1 MNTYR
6 FALRVSPGTQKY
18 VVIDIPQ
25 SYGKLALYKTSLGH
39 KGLTSFLTFN
49 GIFRCSLIH

>member
-39 KGLTSFLTFN
+39 KGFDLIFN
-49 GIFRCSLIH
+49 ILWDF